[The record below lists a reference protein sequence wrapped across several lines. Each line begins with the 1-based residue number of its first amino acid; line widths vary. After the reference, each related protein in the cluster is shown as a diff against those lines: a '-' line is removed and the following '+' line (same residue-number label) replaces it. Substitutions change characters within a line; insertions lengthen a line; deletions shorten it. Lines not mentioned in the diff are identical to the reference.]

1 MIVLSKKHII
11 RDENCFFVKP
21 SYPTSSGQ
29 FDPIEKS
36 LTIIPY
42 AFSQHTD
49 NKTIFDDQE
58 DMK

>member
-1 MIVLSKKHII
+1 
-11 RDENCFFVKP
+11 VKP

-29 FDPIEKS
+29 FDLIEKS
-36 LTIIPY
+36 LTIITY